1 MSAGVEI
8 LIFMPTHDVPSGRI
22 GNRHVGIFLVQIDRI
37 RNFHWST
44 KRVIIFQTV
53 ILQRVSGVYGLI
65 NICGQ
70 IDLRLDLWK
79 KVAYNELVQDS
90 HRATEEAL

>member
-53 ILQRVSGVYGLI
+53 ILQRVSGVSESRNIPDPIESQI
-65 NICGQ
+65 N
-70 IDLRLDLWK
+70 LWK
-79 KVAYNELVQDS
+79 KGDYDELV
-90 HRATEEAL
+90 